1 MTAAD
6 RSPLDLHGKRIL
18 VTGASSGLGREIAVC
33 LSGLGA
39 SLVLVGRN
47 HARLQEAA
55 RCLTPGEHATAEFD
69 LQDVEAIPRW
79 LTETAVAGPLH
90 GLVHSA
96 GVHLIRPLKATSIA
110 GYEELMRVNVT
121 AAMSL
126 AQAFRQPRVHA
137 GDSAIVFLSS
147 VMALVGQP
155 GLAAYCTSK
164 AALGGLTRALALE
177 LAKERIRVNC
187 VAPGQVDTGTGM
199 SADLQGS
206 LTESQWQQLAEM
218 HPLGFG
224 RPEDVAC
231 AVAFLV
237 ARTGRWITGTTLVDD
252 GGNTAR

>member
-55 RCLTPGEHATAEFD
+55 RCLTPGDHAIAEFD
-69 LQDVEAIPRW
+69 LQEVDTLPRW
-79 LTETAVAGPLH
+79 LAETAVAGPLH

-96 GVHLIRPLKATSIA
+96 GVHFIRPLKATSVA

-126 AQAFRQPRVHA
+126 AQAFRQPGVHSA
-137 GDSAIVFLSS
+137 DSALVFLSS

-177 LAKERIRVNC
+177 LAKDRIRVNC
-187 VAPGQVDTGTGM
+187 VAPGQVDTEMGM
-199 SADLQGS
+199 AADLKGQ
-206 LTESQWQQLAEM
+206 LTEGQWQQLAEM
-218 HPLGFG
+218 HPLGLG
-224 RPEDVAC
+224 RSEDVAY
-231 AVAFLV
+231 AVAFLL
-237 ARTGRWITGTTLVDD
+237 APTGRWITGTTLVVD
-252 GGNTAR
+252 GGYTAR